1 MVSFRLFNFNFFFG
15 CFTESIL
22 SEKEEGLNDE
32 PEAGNRILDEA
43 NEKLWTALENKDLT
57 AMSVARAMIQT
68 THKKIKSANTN
79 KILNR
84 KKIE

>member
-1 MVSFRLFNFNFFFG
+1 MCG
-15 CFTESIL
+15 CFRESIL

-57 AMSVARAMIQT
+57 AMSVARAMIET
-68 THKKIKSANTN
+68 THKKIKNANTN

>member
-1 MVSFRLFNFNFFFG
+1 M
-15 CFTESIL
+15 

-68 THKKIKSANTN
+68 TYKKIKSANTN

>member
-1 MVSFRLFNFNFFFG
+1 M
-15 CFTESIL
+15 

>member
-15 CFTESIL
+15 CFRESIL
-22 SEKEEGLNDE
+22 SEKEGLNDE